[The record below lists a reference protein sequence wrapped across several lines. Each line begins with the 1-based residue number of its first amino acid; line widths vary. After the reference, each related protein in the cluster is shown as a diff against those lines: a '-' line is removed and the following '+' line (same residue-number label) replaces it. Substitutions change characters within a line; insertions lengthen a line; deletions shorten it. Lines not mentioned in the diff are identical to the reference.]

1 MLKKRLA
8 ALENTDLPANDS
20 GVSGMCVQVRI
31 IANFSLKAIKLS
43 KLKSVIGHLA
53 TLSIAF
59 GFRI

>member
-1 MLKKRLA
+1 
-8 ALENTDLPANDS
+8 
-20 GVSGMCVQVRI
+20 MCVQVRI